1 MDEKTMKALEQIA
14 IEESLLI
21 AERGGLDY
29 RGNDS
34 EDFLDISVWTLRT
47 MLARAYELGKAEH

>member
-1 MDEKTMKALEQIA
+1 MNTEIQKALEQIA
-14 IEESLLI
+14 MEESLLI

-29 RGNDS
+29 RGSDS
-34 EDFLDISVWTLRT
+34 EDFLDISVWTLRV

>member
-1 MDEKTMKALEQIA
+1 MDKNTEKALEQIA

-29 RGNDS
+29 RGLEQDLT
-34 EDFLDISVWTLRT
+34 EISIMTLRT
-47 MLARAYELGKAEH
+47 MLARAYELGKADQ